1 MSVVIETTQGDIT
14 VDLFLA
20 ERPKTCLNFLK
31 LCKLKAYNMNL
42 FHTVQADFIAQTGDP
57 SGTGRGGESIFCQLY
72 GPQARFFEAETA
84 PRIKHTKPGL
94 ISMVNCG
101 ESMLGSQFFLTLGDE
116 LDYLDGEHC
125 VFGEVVEGEDVLSN
139 INNTI
144 TDNTGRPYQDIRIT
158 HTVVLHDPYDDPS
171 GLELRGSSPEPSEE
185 MLASSRIGADE
196 NINDYAGKSEE
207 EINEIIADKEA
218 KARATILEMVGDI
231 PDAEIAPPENVL
243 FVCKLNPVTC
253 DDDLEII
260 FSRFG
265 PVVTCEVIKD
275 RVSGDSLQY
284 AFVEFGDRAACEQA
298 YFKMDNVLIDDRRI
312 HVDFSQSV
320 SKYRWK
326 GKGRLEVLDD
336 KKHEEK
342 KKVDL
347 KELIDKERAEIV
359 VKTDG
364 KIERN
369 SDNLKGR
376 GREGNYRGRD
386 DRNGQDGGRENR
398 RREDKHSERD
408 NQEDRPREREEKRP
422 REREERPRETDERL
436 SEREERPKEREERP
450 REREERPR
458 EREDRQREREE
469 KPREKEDRQRE
480 REDRP
485 KETEYRSSERR
496 DRDDWSR
503 GDKGADRP
511 REREIR
517 EDGFRNRREDRPR
530 EREEKNRRNGNSFR
544 DVRGEGDVSMRS
556 RGAREE
562 YRRDRRDEK
571 RYTVDVK
578 NDRRGEERDDRPR
591 ARVDQF
597 GRERLEDK
605 RNRSGSDSSREG
617 ERKKNHSRKRRDS
630 SGSD

>member
-14 VDLFLA
+14 LDLFVK

-42 FHTVQADFIAQTGDP
+42 FHTIQADFIAQTGDP
-57 SGTGRGGESIFCQLY
+57 TGTGRGGESIFSQLY
-72 GPQARFFEAETA
+72 GPQARFFEAETV
-84 PRIKHTKPGL
+84 PRIKHTKQGL
-94 ISMVNCG
+94 VSMVNCG
-101 ESMLGSQFFLTLGDE
+101 ENVLGSQFFLTLGDE

-125 VFGEVVEGEDVLSN
+125 VFGEVVEGEEVLSK

-144 TDNTGRPYQDIRIT
+144 TDGSGRPYQDIRIT

-171 GLELRGSSPEPSEE
+171 GLEFREDSPEPTEE

-265 PVVTCEVIKD
+265 PVVSCEVIKD

-284 AFVEFGDRAACEQA
+284 AFVEFADRAACEQA

-326 GKGRLEVLDD
+326 GKGRLEILDD
-336 KKHEEK
+336 KKPEK

-347 KELIDKERAEIV
+347 KEMIDKERAEI
-359 VKTDG
+359 KSKGDG

-369 SDNLKGR
+369 EKNLQGRSREQEGNRDDGYKKGTGREDRRKEDRRERNYHHEDER
-376 GREGNYRGRD
+376 GREDRRKDDRRERNYHHEDERRSDKERRRDRSRDRGRYDDDRRRERDDRKRSSHSDRKERSRLEERNEGNYRDRDNGRKDEGYRRDRDRDERRHKEKGRD
-386 DRNGQDGGRENR
+386 DR
-398 RREDKHSERD
+398 
-408 NQEDRPREREEKRP
+408 
-422 REREERPRETDERL
+422 
-436 SEREERPKEREERP
+436 
-450 REREERPR
+450 
-458 EREDRQREREE
+458 
-469 KPREKEDRQRE
+469 
-480 REDRP
+480 
-485 KETEYRSSERR
+485 
-496 DRDDWSR
+496 
-503 GDKGADRP
+503 
-511 REREIR
+511 
-517 EDGFRNRREDRPR
+517 
-530 EREEKNRRNGNSFR
+530 
-544 DVRGEGDVSMRS
+544 
-556 RGAREE
+556 
-562 YRRDRRDEK
+562 
-571 RYTVDVK
+571 
-578 NDRRGEERDDRPR
+578 RDDRNDR
-591 ARVDQF
+591 YQH
-597 GRERLEDK
+597 GRERKGRDEE
-605 RNRSGSDSSREG
+605 SDSSQER
-617 ERKKNHSRKRRDS
+617 RKKSRKESKRRKDS
-630 SGSD
+630 SSSDSSD

>member
-14 VDLFLA
+14 VDLYLK

-42 FHTVQADFIAQTGDP
+42 FHTVQSDFIAQTGDP
-57 SGTGRGGESIFCQLY
+57 TGTGRGGESVFCQLY

-101 ESMLGSQFFLTLGDE
+101 ESVLGSQFFLTLGEE

-125 VFGEVVEGEDVLSN
+125 VFGEVVEGENVLSN

-158 HTVVLHDPYDDPS
+158 HTVVLHDPYDDPP
-171 GLELRGSSPEPSEE
+171 GLELRETSPEPTAE

-207 EINEIIADKEA
+207 EINEILADKEA

-231 PDAEIAPPENVL
+231 PDADIAPPENVL

-265 PVVTCEVIKD
+265 PVVSCEVIKD

-347 KELIDKERAEIV
+347 KELIDKERAEIK

-369 SDNLKGR
+369 RENLKGR
-376 GREGNYRGRD
+376 DRNDKYRGRD
-386 DRNGQDGGRENR
+386 DRNGRDGGREDR
-398 RREDKHSERD
+398 RRDDRQNVRDK
-408 NQEDRPREREEKRP
+408 
-422 REREERPRETDERL
+422 
-436 SEREERPKEREERP
+436 
-450 REREERPR
+450 REERPR
-458 EREDRQREREE
+458 EREDWS
-469 KPREKEDRQRE
+469 REKRRDDKPKERE
-480 REDRP
+480 REDR
-485 KETEYRSSERR
+485 SR
-496 DRDDWSR
+496 D
-503 GDKGADRP
+503 
-511 REREIR
+511 
-517 EDGFRNRREDRPR
+517 RREDRPR
-530 EREEKNRRNGNSFR
+530 DNEERNRRDGNGFKDRRREEDASIRSRNERE
-544 DVRGEGDVSMRS
+544 D
-556 RGAREE
+556 
-562 YRRDRRDEK
+562 YRRENDRRDDRRFK
-571 RYTVDVK
+571 A
-578 NDRRGEERDDRPR
+578 DRRGEDRDEAPR
-591 ARVDQF
+591 GRVDKF
-597 GRERLEDK
+597 GRERPRD
-605 RNRSGSDSSREG
+605 RSRSNSSREG
-617 ERKKNHSRKRRDS
+617 GRKSNYSRKRRDS
-630 SGSD
+630 SGSDSSQDRRRKSQKSHNPKNKREASTSSSD